1 MSDQQP
7 LYSFTQ
13 IANVLHKLCREN
25 RSGTLYLF
33 TRNSHG
39 AVCAIDEGKIVDIFY
54 RTLRGPSAL
63 DQIKQIDS
71 AKLTFKA
78 GAVGNPSEKQGYVP
92 LPSNEEIFRALG
104 IEPEQ
109 SAHIAAGNND
119 QKKRKVVLVV
129 EDSGVTRKII
139 VRTLTEHGCKVI
151 EAEDGLDAL
160 SQLAGE
166 VPDLVLLDLILPKMD
181 GYKVLSM
188 MKRKEQYKD
197 IPVIILTARDSLMDK
212 VKGKVSG
219 TDEYLTKPF
228 KPDQLM
234 TKVAK
239 YLH

>member
-1 MSDQQP
+1 MSEQQP

-13 IANVLHKLCREN
+13 ITNVLSKLCSDN

-33 TRNSHG
+33 TQNGHG
-39 AVCAIDEGKIVDIFY
+39 AVCALDQGNIVDVFY
-54 RTLRGPSAL
+54 QTLRGPEAL
-63 DQIKQIDS
+63 DHIKQIDS
-71 AKLTFKA
+71 VKITFKA
-78 GAVGNPSEKQGYVP
+78 GAVGNPQQKQGYVP
-92 LPSNEEIFRALG
+92 LPSNEEIFRVLG
-104 IEPEQ
+104 IGSERTVP
-109 SAHIAAGNND
+109 AAESHGH
-119 QKKRKVVLVV
+119 QKRKVVLVV
-129 EDSGVTRKII
+129 EDSGITRKII
-139 VRTLTEHGCKVI
+139 VRTLTENGCKVI

-166 VPDLVLLDLILPKMD
+166 TPDLVLLDLILPKMD

-188 MKRKEQYKD
+188 MKRKDKYKD

-234 TKVAK
+234 EKVAK
-239 YLH
+239 YLQ